1 MSFNQSC
8 MVVKRFFCV
17 AALMAVYGTAA
28 AAWERVG
35 AADDGMTIYADPATI
50 QASGDVVKMW
60 GLLDYKAAEKDATG
74 KPYLS
79 AKLLQEFDC
88 KGERGRTRYFSF
100 HAGQMGA
107 GQLAYSEVRA
117 DSEWLPARRA
127 RTGEALWKAACKK

>member
-1 MSFNQSC
+1 MRS
-8 MVVKRFFCV
+8 FFC
-17 AALMAVYGTAA
+17 ALILTALSGAA
-28 AAWERVG
+28 AGAWERVG

-50 QASGDVVKMW
+50 QATGDVVKMW

-107 GQLAYSEVRA
+107 GQLTYSEVRA

>member
-1 MSFNQSC
+1 MRRYC
-8 MVVKRFFCV
+8 CALIL
-17 AALMAVYGTAA
+17 AALNGAAA

-35 AADDGMTIYADPATI
+35 TADDGMTVYADPATI
-50 QASGDVVKMW
+50 QTSADVVKMW
-60 GLLDYKAAEKDATG
+60 GLLDYKAAERDAAG

-107 GQLAYSEVRA
+107 GQLTYSEVRA

-127 RTGEALWKAACKK
+127 RTGEALWKAACRK

>member
-1 MSFNQSC
+1 MRS
-8 MVVKRFFCV
+8 FFC
-17 AALMAVYGTAA
+17 ALILTALSGAAA

>member
-1 MSFNQSC
+1 MRS
-8 MVVKRFFCV
+8 FFC
-17 AALMAVYGTAA
+17 ALILTALSGAAA

-107 GQLAYSEVRA
+107 GQLTYSEVRA

>member
-1 MSFNQSC
+1 MQ
-8 MVVKRFFCV
+8 RFCLLWV
-17 AALMAVYGTAA
+17 LSALCGSAA
-28 AAWERVG
+28 AAWERVS
-35 AADDGMTIYADPATI
+35 ATDDGMTVYADPATI
-50 QASGDVVKMW
+50 RTAGEVVKMW
-60 GLLDYKAAEKDATG
+60 GLLDYQTAEKDATG

-107 GQLAYSEVRA
+107 GQITYSEMRA

-127 RTGEALWKAACKK
+127 RTGEALWKAACAKK

>member
-1 MSFNQSC
+1 MSFNQPC

-35 AADDGMTIYADPATI
+35 TVDDGMTVYADPATI

-88 KGERGRTRYFSF
+88 KGERGRTRYFST

-107 GQLAYSEVRA
+107 GQLTHSEMLA
-117 DSEWLPARRA
+117 DSTFQPARRT